1 MTDDTRIDILE
12 KRLDALM
19 ENELK
24 LKADLD
30 LYIVDLED
38 MELVNERLTT
48 LEDTQEGL
56 VEVIKDILWK
66 RIRRRAN
73 VVAAIFLVLLWAI
86 LYATGLFEIFFD
98 YLVEAG
104 ELLYLGRGQ
113 DTFGH
118 N

>member
-19 ENELK
+19 ENEIK

-30 LYIVDLED
+30 LYIVDLA
-38 MELVNERLTT
+38 
-48 LEDTQEGL
+48 DTQEGL
-56 VEVIKDILWK
+56 VEVINDILWK

-73 VVAAIFLVLLWAI
+73 VVAGIFVVLLSAI

-98 YLVEAG
+98 YLFA
-104 ELLYLGRGQ
+104 L
-113 DTFGH
+113 
-118 N
+118 

>member
-30 LYIVDLED
+30 LYIVDLA
-38 MELVNERLTT
+38 
-48 LEDTQEGL
+48 DTQEGL
-56 VEVIKDILWK
+56 VEVIEDILWK

-73 VVAAIFLVLLWAI
+73 VVAGIALVLLWAI

-98 YLVEAG
+98 YLFA
-104 ELLYLGRGQ
+104 LFGR
-113 DTFGH
+113 
-118 N
+118 

>member
-30 LYIVDLED
+30 LYIVDLAD
-38 MELVNERLTT
+38 MELMNERLTT

-73 VVAAIFLVLLWAI
+73 VVAAILLVLLWAI

-98 YLVEAG
+98 YLFA
-104 ELLYLGRGQ
+104 LFGR
-113 DTFGH
+113 
-118 N
+118 

>member
-30 LYIVDLED
+30 LYIVDLA
-38 MELVNERLTT
+38 
-48 LEDTQEGL
+48 DTQEGL
-56 VEVIKDILWK
+56 VEVIEDILWK

-73 VVAAIFLVLLWAI
+73 VVAGIFVVLLLAI

-98 YLVEAG
+98 N
-104 ELLYLGRGQ
+104 LGG
-113 DTFGH
+113 
-118 N
+118 

>member
-30 LYIVDLED
+30 LYIVDQAD

-73 VVAAIFLVLLWAI
+73 VVAAILLVLLSAI
-86 LYATGLFEIFFD
+86 LYATGMFEIFFD
-98 YLVEAG
+98 YLYA
-104 ELLYLGRGQ
+104 LFGRSA
-113 DTFGH
+113 
-118 N
+118 

>member
-30 LYIVDLED
+30 LYIVDLAD
-38 MELVNERLTT
+38 MELMNERLTT

-73 VVAAIFLVLLWAI
+73 VVAGIFVVLLWAI
-86 LYATGLFEIFFD
+86 LYATGLFKIFLD
-98 YLVEAG
+98 YLYA
-104 ELLYLGRGQ
+104 LFGR
-113 DTFGH
+113 
-118 N
+118 

>member
-1 MTDDTRIDILE
+1 MADDTRIDILE

-30 LYIVDLED
+30 LFIVDQVD
-38 MELVNERLTT
+38 MELMNERLTI

-73 VVAAIFLVLLWAI
+73 VVVGIFLVLFWAI
-86 LYATGLFEIFFD
+86 GYTTGLFEIFFD
-98 YLVEAG
+98 YLSA
-104 ELLYLGRGQ
+104 LFGR
-113 DTFGH
+113 
-118 N
+118 

>member
-30 LYIVDLED
+30 LYIVDLA
-38 MELVNERLTT
+38 
-48 LEDTQEGL
+48 DTQEGL
-56 VEVIKDILWK
+56 VEVIKD
-66 RIRRRAN
+66 IRRRAN

-86 LYATGLFEIFFD
+86 RYATGLFEIFFD
-98 YLVEAG
+98 YLFA
-104 ELLYLGRGQ
+104 LFGR
-113 DTFGH
+113 
-118 N
+118 

>member
-30 LYIVDLED
+30 LYIVDQAD
-38 MELVNERLTT
+38 MEERLTT

-73 VVAAIFLVLLWAI
+73 VVAGIFVVLLWAI

-98 YLVEAG
+98 YLFA
-104 ELLYLGRGQ
+104 L
-113 DTFGH
+113 FG
-118 N
+118 NTVV